1 MFVEDGDFAGVRVNQ
16 GQRVLTMLGA
26 ANRDPRQFDYPELFD
41 IERKNNSH
49 IAFGAGVRACMGS
62 HLARLEAQVAIGS
75 VVTRF
80 PKLELIAEP
89 EWMSHFMFHG
99 LQSMPIAV

>member
-1 MFVEDGDFAGVRVNQ
+1 
-16 GQRVLTMLGA
+16 MLSA
-26 ANRDPRQFDYPELFD
+26 ANRAPRQFENPEVFD

-49 IAFGAGVRACMGS
+49 IAFGAGTHAGMGA

-75 VVTRF
+75 VVRRF
-80 PKLELIAEP
+80 PQFNLAGEP

-99 LQSMPIAV
+99 LQSLPVTV